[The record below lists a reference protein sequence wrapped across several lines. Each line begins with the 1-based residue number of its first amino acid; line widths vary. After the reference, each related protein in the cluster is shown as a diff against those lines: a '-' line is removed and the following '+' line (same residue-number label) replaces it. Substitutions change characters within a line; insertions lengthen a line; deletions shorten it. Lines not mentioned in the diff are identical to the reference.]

1 MISINGHKPDRKVQ
15 SNPSR
20 NTGQLVS
27 SPRRGFVPMNCLG
40 PTVAGLEL
48 DKIPARKRPGKN
60 PKIHKGKQECCPTCN
75 PTGFAAARRRDE
87 REKERR

>member
-1 MISINGHKPDRKVQ
+1 MIPIKAGKFTPKPL

-20 NTGQLVS
+20 NIAQLVS

-40 PTVAGLEL
+40 PTVTGLEL

-60 PKIHKGKQECCPTCN
+60 PKVHKGKQECCPTCN